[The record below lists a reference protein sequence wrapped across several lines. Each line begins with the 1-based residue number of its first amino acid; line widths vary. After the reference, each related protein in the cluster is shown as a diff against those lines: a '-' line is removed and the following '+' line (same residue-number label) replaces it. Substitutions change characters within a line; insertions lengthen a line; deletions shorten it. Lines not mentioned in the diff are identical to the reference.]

1 MLPFRHRYIG
11 RFLYFFIDNL
21 KKLSHPFNMCY
32 PTTDQKLKQLIYF
45 FPLKYSKLSK
55 VFPIS
60 TLYIHII
67 ITILLAIFFS
77 CNRDQTYVERGVEK
91 EKQGNIAEALHSYN
105 QAFKINPDNKVAN
118 ERIGFLLSE
127 SQFSIIPAIYHLEN
141 ARSQDP
147 ISTQIPL
154 KLIDLT
160 LFVSDFPKA
169 KRIQKEISS
178 QIPKEMNELLSLVTV
193 CLEIN
198 IPKEKAK
205 TIEILSQYP
214 LPEDTHWIYRSLALC
229 YETGGDSL
237 KAEEIASKFKKQ
249 DSKPQ

>member
-1 MLPFRHRYIG
+1 MR
-11 RFLYFFIDNL
+11 
-21 KKLSHPFNMCY
+21 Y
-32 PTTDQKLKQLIYF
+32 PTTEHKLKQLICF
-45 FPLKYSKLSK
+45 IPLKYPQISKG
-55 VFPIS
+55 FPVS
-60 TLYIHII
+60 TFYIYII

-141 ARSQDP
+141 ARSHDLNS
-147 ISTQIPL
+147 IQIPL

-160 LFVSDFPKA
+160 LFISDFSKA
-169 KRIQKEISS
+169 KRIQKEISN
-178 QIPKEMNELLSLVTV
+178 QIPKEMNELLSLVTS
-193 CLEIN
+193 CLETN
-198 IPKEKAK
+198 NPKDKAK
-205 TIEILSQYP
+205 SIETLSMFQ
-214 LPEDTHWIYRSLALC
+214 LSEDTHWIYRSLALC

-237 KAEEIASKFKKQ
+237 KAEEIASKYKKQ
-249 DSKPQ
+249 DPIPQ

>member
-1 MLPFRHRYIG
+1 MLPFRHRYKG
-11 RFLYFFIDNL
+11 YFLYFFIDNL

-32 PTTDQKLKQLIYF
+32 PTTDQKLKQLLYF
-45 FPLKYSKLSK
+45 LPLKYSQFSK

-77 CNRDQTYVERGVEK
+77 CNRDQTYIERGFEK

-147 ISTQIPL
+147 KSTQIPL

-160 LFVSDFPKA
+160 LFISDFSKA
-169 KRIQKEISS
+169 KRIQKEISN
-178 QIPKEMNELLSLVTV
+178 QLPNEMNELLTLVTG
-193 CLEIN
+193 CLETN
-198 IPKEKAK
+198 QPKDKAK
-205 TIEILSQYP
+205 IIEILSQFP
-214 LPEDTHWIYRSLALC
+214 LSEDTHWIYRSLALC

-237 KAEEIASKFKKQ
+237 KAEEIASKYKKQ
-249 DSKPQ
+249 ESNSQ